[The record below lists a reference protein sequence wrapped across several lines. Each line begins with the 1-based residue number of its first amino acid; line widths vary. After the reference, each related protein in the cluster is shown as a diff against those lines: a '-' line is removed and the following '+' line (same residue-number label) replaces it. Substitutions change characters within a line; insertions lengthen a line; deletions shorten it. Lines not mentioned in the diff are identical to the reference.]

1 MQQKPEPHSNVGQRG
16 GRIRGQGA
24 FPGPCCLSQSQAPSG
39 RHPHPLHPS
48 WLSRHQNLWPH
59 LSCLSPSPVL
69 ATQKETLCLPH
80 SLPPDTL
87 YSLSRVRSP
96 PQLLWSDLLLLR
108 GPGQISLPLRRL
120 PWSHLIRN
128 RLFFCVSVAF
138 DTYLYVQHSSHFLQP
153 FTLSLPPEAQLHK
166 DSEPGHSSVCPRHSA

>member
-1 MQQKPEPHSNVGQRG
+1 MWGGGLPRPLPPQSVSGSFGQ
-16 GRIRGQGA
+16 A
-24 FPGPCCLSQSQAPSG
+24 SS
-39 RHPHPLHPS
+39 PLHPS

-69 ATQKETLCLPH
+69 DTQKEMLCLPH

-96 PQLLWSDLLLLR
+96 PQLLQSDLLLW

-120 PWSHLIRN
+120 PWSHLNRN

-153 FTLSLPPEAQLHK
+153 FTLSLPPEGQLHK
-166 DSEPGHSSVCPRHSA
+166 DSEPGHSSMCPQHSA